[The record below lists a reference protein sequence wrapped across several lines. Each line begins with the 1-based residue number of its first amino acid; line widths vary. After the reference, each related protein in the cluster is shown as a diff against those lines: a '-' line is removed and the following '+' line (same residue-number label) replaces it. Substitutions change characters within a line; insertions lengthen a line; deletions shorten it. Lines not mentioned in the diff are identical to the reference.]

1 MNKLEA
7 MAVFVRVVER
17 GSFSAV
23 AREMQ
28 SSQPNISKMIR
39 ALEVSLGGRLFART
53 TRQLSLTDEGERY
66 YAECRQ
72 ILAAVD
78 AAEHSFKSGQEEIA
92 GPLCIGASVSFGR
105 TWLAPRLRAFL
116 LAHPGIRIHLH
127 LSDRNVDLVGEGIDV
142 AFRFGALRD
151 SGLVARPVGDMP
163 RAVYASPAYVAEHG
177 APRTPAEL
185 SEHNCLA
192 FTLLPHPNAWNF
204 SLAGK
209 TQGKQTSVAIAGNA
223 SSNSSEAIREMVL
236 AGMGISQSPTWQF
249 EEDLAA
255 GRVVQLLQ
263 NHRSPSLAINAVFS
277 GRRQSAR
284 VAAFVAYIIASM
296 PPAA

>member
-1 MNKLEA
+1 
-7 MAVFVRVVER
+7 
-17 GSFSAV
+17 
-23 AREMQ
+23 
-28 SSQPNISKMIR
+28 
-39 ALEVSLGGRLFART
+39 
-53 TRQLSLTDEGERY
+53 
-66 YAECRQ
+66 
-72 ILAAVD
+72 
-78 AAEHSFKSGQEEIA
+78 
-92 GPLCIGASVSFGR
+92 
-105 TWLAPRLRAFL
+105 
-116 LAHPGIRIHLH
+116 
-127 LSDRNVDLVGEGIDV
+127 
-142 AFRFGALRD
+142 
-151 SGLVARPVGDMP
+151 MP

-192 FTLLPHPNAWNF
+192 FTLLPTPNAWTF
-204 SLAGK
+204 SKAGK
-209 TQGKQTSVAIAGNA
+209 AQGKQTTIAITGNA

-284 VAAFVAYIIASM
+284 VAAFVDYIIASM